1 MRHCLFAIF
10 LLFCARVVAA
20 RDFNVAPG
28 DGALA
33 AAVAEA
39 ADGDRIVLLPGVH
52 PATALKIDKALT
64 IEGQPGSVVDG
75 GEQGSI
81 LLIETNNVTV
91 RDLHIRNTGVSYS
104 RDFAAIKLENAR
116 DCVFENNRITD
127 VAYGFHIAKSTNILV
142 QSNLIQSAFTDQT
155 SSGNGVH
162 VWYGNNIRILG
173 NRIIGQRDGIYFEF
187 LTDGYIAG
195 NICENNLRYGLHF
208 MFSDRSVYEDNVFR
222 ANGAGVAVMYTKNVT
237 MRRNRFEKSWGGAA
251 YGLLLKEIKDSVVE
265 DNQILDNSIGVHAE
279 GSSRVKLTGNTWDRN
294 GWAVRIMGNCE
305 DCVFQGNVFTGN
317 AFDVGTNT
325 RRNPNRF
332 DGNYWGD
339 YRGYDLDRDG
349 VGDVPHHPVRLFA
362 MLVEKNPP
370 ALIFLRSAFVSLL
383 DVMESVAPALTPETL
398 VDHSPLMRR
407 PK

>member
-1 MRHCLFAIF
+1 MRYFLFAIL
-10 LLFCARVVAA
+10 LLFG
-20 RDFNVAPG
+20 APG
-28 DGALA
+28 ADARQFDVVPGGEGLA
-33 AAVAEA
+33 ATIAEA
-39 ADGDRIVLLPGVH
+39 SAGDRIVLLPGIH
-52 PATALKIDKALT
+52 SATAVTIDKPLT
-64 IEGQPGSVVDG
+64 IEGRPGAIVDG
-75 GEQGSI
+75 GGQGSI
-81 LLIETNNVTV
+81 LLVETNNVTI

-104 RDFAAIKLENAR
+104 RDFAAVKVENAK
-116 DCVFENNRITD
+116 DCLFENNLITD
-127 VAYGFHIAKSTNILV
+127 VAYGFHIARSSAILV
-142 QSNLIQSAFTDQT
+142 RSNTIHSAFTDQT

-162 VWYGNNIRILG
+162 IWYGNNITITG
-173 NRIIGQRDGIYFEF
+173 NRITGQRDGIYLEF
-187 LTDGYIAG
+187 LKDGRITG
-195 NICENNLRYGLHF
+195 NVCEQNLRYGLHF
-208 MFSDRSVYEDNVFR
+208 MFSDRSEYEDNVFR

-251 YGLLLKEIKDSVVE
+251 YGLLLKEINDSVVE
-265 DNQILDNSIGVHAE
+265 DNLFLDNSIGMHAE
-279 GSSRVKLTGNTWDRN
+279 GSTRVKLTGNTWDRN

-305 DCVFQGNVFTGN
+305 DCVFHQNIFSGN

-332 DGNYWGD
+332 EGNFWGD

-349 VGDVPHHPVRLFA
+349 VGDVPYHPVRLFA

-398 VDHSPLMRR
+398 VDEAPLMRR

>member
-1 MRHCLFAIF
+1 MRYFLFVIL
-10 LLFCARVVAA
+10 LLFGAQGADARQFDVV
-20 RDFNVAPG
+20 PG
-28 DGALA
+28 GEGLA
-33 AAVAEA
+33 ATIAEA
-39 ADGDRIVLLPGVH
+39 SAGDRIVLLPGIH
-52 PATALKIDKALT
+52 SATVVTIDKPLT
-64 IEGQPGSVVDG
+64 IEGRPGAIVDG
-75 GEQGSI
+75 GGQGSI
-81 LLIETNNVTV
+81 LLVETNNVTI

-104 RDFAAIKLENAR
+104 RDFAAIKVENAK
-116 DCVFENNRITD
+116 DCLFENNLITD
-127 VAYGFHIAKSTNILV
+127 VAYGFHIARSSAILV
-142 QSNLIQSAFTDQT
+142 RSNTIHSAFTDQT

-162 VWYGNNIRILG
+162 IWYGNNITITG
-173 NRIIGQRDGIYFEF
+173 NRITGQRDGIYLEF
-187 LTDGYIAG
+187 LKDGRITE
-195 NICENNLRYGLHF
+195 NVCERNLRYGLHF
-208 MFSDRSVYEDNVFR
+208 MFSDRSEYEDNVFR

-251 YGLLLKEIKDSVVE
+251 YGLLLKEINDSVVE
-265 DNQILDNSIGVHAE
+265 DNVFLDNSIGMHAE
-279 GSSRVKLTGNTWDRN
+279 GSTRVKLTGNTWDRN

-305 DCVFQGNVFTGN
+305 DCVFHQNVFSGN

-332 DGNYWGD
+332 EGNFWGD

-349 VGDVPHHPVRLFA
+349 VGDVPYHPVRLFA

-398 VDHSPLMRR
+398 VDEAPLMRR